1 MAKNLRKALWW
12 LIGGTRGGKNRFR
25 IMMVLESEPMNA
37 NQLADRLDLDYKT
50 IEHHLDLLEEHNII
64 TTMGSGYGKNYFLSD
79 QMEENKDLLEETAK
93 KANLGDINEQ

>member
-1 MAKNLRKALWW
+1 
-12 LIGGTRGGKNRFR
+12 
-25 IMMVLESEPMNA
+25 
-37 NQLADRLDLDYKT
+37 
-50 IEHHLDLLEEHNII
+50 HNII

>member
-1 MAKNLRKALWW
+1 MVDR
-12 LIGGTRGGKNRFR
+12 RDQRRKNRFR
-25 IMMVLESEPMNA
+25 IMMVLENEPMNA